1 MTALF
6 AVPKRSGTDQA
17 VDRKLGLSAYCRS
30 KTTLPDS
37 QWVEKVGAV
46 SGRSRAALVADLVD
60 RTARIVSGTPS
71 RAKGGAFERLE
82 ECEAR
87 ARELAAAEGGSSEL
101 RRSAAVEFL
110 SDAVTALALDG
121 AWDPGDARRGVMA
134 AAPALDMSP
143 GAAALA
149 VFVRALGSTD
159 AAQLPPP
166 LATDFFLWLLIELG
180 PADAASLWTVGK
192 TRRLD
197 CIAAAGDA
205 PKTRR
210 FRAAAAAALNDLPG
224 GSAQMHAVSIDRWDQ
239 PFAVLVTRCH
249 SRQSAR
255 LNVWLREAAR
265 ALSPVFERET
275 MFERDA
281 AREREL
287 VSGSERRLLRL
298 GYDLH
303 DGPLQEVVALAED
316 LRLIRAQVRPL
327 LVDGFESRVDGRFDD
342 LDARLAALDR
352 GLRDIALSVRPSTA
366 VERPLEHALQHEL
379 ESFARSSGITIT
391 LDVTGKIDDL
401 TDSQRITLY
410 RVAQEALANIRKHSG
425 ATTVGVCLRAAA
437 AYVELVVTD
446 DGCGFDVQ
454 RTRQR
459 ALQCDRL
466 GLAGVAERVHLLGG
480 ELVLDARIGAGVV
493 VRATLPR
500 WRPREVQPAS
510 TYAVATA

>member
-1 MTALF
+1 MTALCV
-6 AVPKRSGTDQA
+6 AVPKQANTDQT
-17 VDRKLGLSAYCRS
+17 VDRKLGRSAYCRS
-30 KTTLPDS
+30 EPSCPHSLG
-37 QWVEKVGAV
+37 VEQGVRGH
-46 SGRSRAALVADLVD
+46 RRAAFVADLVD
-60 RTARIVSGTPS
+60 RTAAIVSGLPS
-71 RAKGGAFERLE
+71 RPQGGAFARLE

-87 ARELAAAEGGSSEL
+87 ARGLAAADGGSADL

-121 AWDPGDARRGVMA
+121 AWEPGDARQGVIA
-134 AAPALDMSP
+134 AAPALDMAP
-143 GAAALA
+143 GAALLA

-159 AAQLPPP
+159 AAQLPPQM
-166 LATDFFLWLLIELG
+166 ATDFFLWLLIELG
-180 PADAASLWTVGK
+180 PADAASLWTIGD

-197 CIAAAGDA
+197 CIAGAGEA

-210 FRAAAAAALNDLPG
+210 FRAAATAALNDRPG
-224 GSAQMHAVSIDRWDQ
+224 GSAQMHAFSIERWDR
-239 PFAVLVTRCH
+239 PYAVLVTRCNA
-249 SRQSAR
+249 RQSAR

-265 ALSPVFERET
+265 AFSPVFERET

-281 AREREL
+281 AREHEL

-327 LVDGFESRVDGRFDD
+327 LAEGLAARVDGRFDD

-366 VERPLEHALQHEL
+366 VERPLEHALRHEL
-379 ESFARSSGITIT
+379 ESLERSSGVTIK
-391 LDVTGKIDDL
+391 LDVTGKVDDL

-410 RVAQEALANIRKHSG
+410 RVAQEALANVRKHSG
-425 ATTVGVCLRAAA
+425 ATTARVCLRAAA
-437 AYVELVVTD
+437 AYVELVVSD
-446 DGCGFDVQ
+446 DGCGFDVR
-454 RTRQR
+454 RTVQR

-466 GLAGVAERVHLLGG
+466 GLAGVTERVHLLGG
-480 ELVLDARIGAGVV
+480 ELVLDARIGEGVV

-500 WRPREVQPAS
+500 WRPREVQPTS